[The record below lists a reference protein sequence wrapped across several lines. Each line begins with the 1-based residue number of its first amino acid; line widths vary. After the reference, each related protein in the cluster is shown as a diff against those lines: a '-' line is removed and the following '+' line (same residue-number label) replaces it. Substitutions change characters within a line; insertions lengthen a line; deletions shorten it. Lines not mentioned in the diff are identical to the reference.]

1 MDSLVLLT
9 ENPRIC
15 LHNFCGIHKTT
26 RDVFQMLDNRE
37 RKKKIMT
44 NAVLFK
50 RLEIYAILQNEF
62 ERINV
67 DTVVKIFCLSEEIK
81 LSFLLF

>member
-1 MDSLVLLT
+1 
-9 ENPRIC
+9 
-15 LHNFCGIHKTT
+15 
-26 RDVFQMLDNRE
+26 
-37 RKKKIMT
+37 MT

>member
-1 MDSLVLLT
+1 
-9 ENPRIC
+9 
-15 LHNFCGIHKTT
+15 
-26 RDVFQMLDNRE
+26 
-37 RKKKIMT
+37 MT

-67 DTVVKIFCLSEEIK
+67 DTVVKIFCLSKKSNYPFYYFE
-81 LSFLLF
+81 SMQ

>member
-1 MDSLVLLT
+1 
-9 ENPRIC
+9 
-15 LHNFCGIHKTT
+15 
-26 RDVFQMLDNRE
+26 MLDNRE
-37 RKKKIMT
+37 RKKKLWQT
-44 NAVLFK
+44 QYFK

-81 LSFLLF
+81 LSFLLFWKHAVMDK